1 MSGVS
6 NFVCLGMIF
15 QYDLQNK
22 VDIKTS
28 EKKELQ

>member
-1 MSGVS
+1 MSGIS
-6 NFVCLGMIF
+6 NSISLGMIF
-15 QYDLQNK
+15 QYDLRNK

>member
-6 NFVCLGMIF
+6 NCVCLGMIF